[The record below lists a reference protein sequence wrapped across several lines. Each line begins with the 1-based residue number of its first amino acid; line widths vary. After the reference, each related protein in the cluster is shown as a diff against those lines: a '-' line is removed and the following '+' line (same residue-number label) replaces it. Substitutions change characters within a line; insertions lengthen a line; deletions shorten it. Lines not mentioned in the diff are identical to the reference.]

1 MDYEKIK
8 DYFNSNEWEF
18 ATFLDN
24 SKLVFRKFEDLESF
38 IRKERTAWS
47 YFESGRLSEIWN
59 FYSSLENGINAI
71 SQYIIQNRFDMVQS
85 QLSNIRNQLLSPS
98 YQKIVSTSK
107 LGSFLFTFDKTDHYG
122 MSGAIDCLTGIF
134 NGSSKEYFFG
144 YLKTLFFLNPKILNE
159 KFDEVLKKYDANY
172 IHFQELITKYRL
184 ESTKEL
190 SEFKKDIQSN
200 KDNYAA
206 EFTKFKSDVNQAKEV
221 EVGKFVDLRKLYEE
235 KIRIEG
241 PAAYWQE
248 LETHYEKKGKLW
260 RCWAVWVSTLSVGFL
275 TFIFF
280 FYPEKYLN
288 AQNGFSLDGLKG
300 TLLLGVIISILI
312 YLVRFF
318 IKLSLSSYHLSLDA
332 KERYQLSHFYLSLIK
347 EGTLQK
353 EERNLIIQS
362 LFGRA
367 DTGLLQG
374 ESAPT
379 LPIDIGIFKK

>member
-47 YFESGRLSEIWN
+47 YFESGRFSEIWN

-172 IHFQELITKYRL
+172 IHFQELITKYRS

-318 IKLSLSSYHLSLDA
+318 INLSLSSYHLSLDA